1 MELLQQST
9 IDLAIVVTPEGHP
22 SEATRVARV
31 VRGYDKRISVVL
43 VTNES
48 SETLAIDALRA
59 GAADYFREPI
69 NKAELV
75 RTVEGLLRREECH
88 PTGVSRPEL
97 PHVCRHLVGSGPLM
111 QGVKSYLARLANSQS
126 NVLLT
131 GETGTGKELAAEL
144 IHKNSSR
151 AQKPFVCINCAA
163 IPDTLMESELFG
175 YEKGAFTGAN
185 ANKMGKLR
193 QANGGTVFLDEI
205 GDMTPY
211 TQAKILRAIE
221 SKEIQPLGG
230 RGNIPLDFRII
241 AATNC
246 DLEKLAGEGKF
257 RQDLYFRLNVG
268 HLHLPPLR
276 ERREDIPA
284 LLAYHVAELNRRLDR
299 AVEGFVD
306 EVIDYLLAYDWP
318 GNVRELRNV
327 LEASFVNVRSGR
339 ISLMDLPEQF
349 RKRLK
354 HPGCFPQGEREH
366 LLSALLSTDW
376 NKSRAAEKLNW
387 SRMTVYRKL
396 TKYHLRR
403 GSEREE
409 NADADD
415 AVTSSGAA

>member
-1 MELLQQST
+1 MQE
-9 IDLAIVVTPEGHP
+9 
-22 SEATRVARV
+22 
-31 VRGYDKRISVVL
+31 VR
-43 VTNES
+43 
-48 SETLAIDALRA
+48 
-59 GAADYFREPI
+59 
-69 NKAELV
+69 
-75 RTVEGLLRREECH
+75 
-88 PTGVSRPEL
+88 
-97 PHVCRHLVGSGPLM
+97 
-111 QGVKSYLARLANSQS
+111 SYLDRLANSES

-131 GETGTGKELAAEL
+131 GETGTGKELAAEH
-144 IHKNSSR
+144 IHRNSSR

-175 YEKGAFTGAN
+175 YEKGAFTGAS
-185 ANKMGKLR
+185 ASKMGKLR

-211 TQAKILRAIE
+211 TQAKLLRAIE

-230 RGNIPLDFRII
+230 RGSIPLDFRII
-241 AATNC
+241 AATNH

-268 HLHLPPLR
+268 SLHLPPLR

-284 LLAYHVAELNRRLDR
+284 LLAYHVAELNRRLDC

-306 EVIDYLLAYDWP
+306 EVIDYLLEYEWP

-327 LEASFVNVRSGR
+327 LEASFLNVRGGR

-354 HPGCFPQGEREH
+354 RPGCFPQGEREH

-376 NKSRAAEKLNW
+376 NKSKAAEKLHW

-396 TKYHLRR
+396 TKYQLRR

-409 NADADD
+409 SGGGER
-415 AVTSSGAA
+415 AVTPSDAA